1 MLPPHLAHLPEP
13 PPEAA
18 ALGAA
23 LEARIR
29 AAIAEAAG
37 WLSFARYMELAL
49 YEPGLGYY
57 SAGSVK
63 LGPAGDFVTAPELSP
78 LFARCVARQVAQIVE
93 LGITDVVE
101 IGAGSG
107 ALAAD
112 LLQALAALGR
122 LPTRYR
128 ILEVSADL
136 RERQAQR
143 IREYAPELLARV
155 EWLDA
160 LPRTL
165 DAVLIGNEV
174 LDAIPTHIVRTH
186 GDRIDELGVALDARG
201 GGFVRDYRPTTGTL
215 LQAARAL
222 ALPDA
227 YETEINLA
235 ARAFVRSFA
244 SRIRR
249 GALLFFD
256 YGFPAAELYHP
267 QRAHGTLMCHYR
279 HHAHDDPLVLA
290 GLQDITAHVD
300 FTAIADAA
308 LDSGHAVLGY
318 TSLARFLVNCGI
330 TGILAQA
337 SPRDTRT
344 YAPVAAAANK
354 LTSPAEMGELFKV
367 IALGRGIETPLTGFA
382 RGDRVHTL

>member
-13 PPEAA
+13 PPAAA

-23 LEARIR
+23 LEERIR
-29 AAIAEAAG
+29 ACIGEAGG

-57 SAGSVK
+57 SAGSTK

-78 LFARCVARQVAQIVE
+78 LFARCVARQVAEIME
-93 LGITDVVE
+93 FGITDVIE

-112 LLQALAALGR
+112 LLQALAASGR
-122 LPTRYR
+122 LPARYR

-136 RERQAQR
+136 RDRQAQR
-143 IREYAPELLARV
+143 ISRCGPKIRTRV

-160 LPRTL
+160 LPHTL
-165 DAVLIGNEV
+165 DAVLVGNEV
-174 LDAIPTHIVRTH
+174 LDAIPTHVVRTRES
-186 GDRIDELGVALDARG
+186 GIDELGVAVDAHSGR
-201 GGFVRDYRPTTGTL
+201 FVREYRPATGAL
-215 LQAARAL
+215 LATARAM
-222 ALPDA
+222 ALPEG

-267 QRAHGTLMCHYR
+267 ERAHGTLMCHYR

-290 GLQDITAHVD
+290 GQQDMTSHVD
-300 FTAIADAA
+300 FTAVADAA
-308 LDSGHAVLGY
+308 LEAGHAVLGY

-330 TGILAQA
+330 TGILAEA
-337 SPRDTRT
+337 SPHDARA
-344 YAPVAAAANK
+344 YIPLAAAANK
-354 LTSPAEMGELFKV
+354 LMSPAEMGELFKV
-367 IALGRGIETPLTGFA
+367 IALGRGIDAPLMGFA
-382 RGDRVHTL
+382 QGDRTHTL